1 MINVAQK
8 QCHSSLQSGPDFCNL
23 QSGCKTN
30 LLIKKEISP
39 NPDCRLQSRKSG
51 LQSGKSYI
59 YQSVDVELRL
69 YCRHP
74 CYYITGGS
82 KHPLF
87 GNAVTGA
94 RIFKRTGG
102 AE

>member
-1 MINVAQK
+1 MIMDAKK
-8 QCHSSLQSGPDFCNL
+8 QCHLSLQSGPDFCNL

-30 LLIKKEISP
+30 LLIKREISQ

-82 KHPLF
+82 KHPLLS
-87 GNAVTGA
+87 NAVTGA
-94 RIFKRTGG
+94 RNFAWQGG
-102 AE
+102 AK